1 LLWFNIISNARWV
14 FHYSLSFLSN
24 LLYLHLTPNWQQQQF
39 LKPFYSEFA
48 RAFDE
53 TVGRDGQLPITR
65 VIDVLKRLFRG
76 DVPTPEK
83 KKVIAFFDSLGQE
96 NLSRI
101 TFLKAI
107 ESLRASEEATPMDTS
122 VSAHYTSFQELHEHR
137 LKAVRPEVGPEG
149 IYSKSLTA
157 FNEIGWRGYEQPVG
171 YVRMPKKACEET
183 KFLGELAKAGL
194 I

>member
-1 LLWFNIISNARWV
+1 VSFPLFSLLPFKPIILTS
-14 FHYSLSFLSN
+14 HSLFTTFFYN
-24 LLYLHLTPNWQQQQF
+24 F

-53 TVGRDGQLPITR
+53 TVGRDGQLPITH
-65 VIDVLKRLFRG
+65 VIDVLKRVFRG
-76 DVPTPEK
+76 DVPAPEK

>member
-1 LLWFNIISNARWV
+1 MI
-14 FHYSLSFLSN
+14 
-24 LLYLHLTPNWQQQQF
+24 
-39 LKPFYSEFA
+39 EFA

-53 TVGRDGQLPITR
+53 TVGREGQLPVAR
-65 VIDVLKRLFRG
+65 VMDVLKRVFRG
-76 DVPTPEK
+76 DVPAPEK
-83 KKVIAFFDSLGQE
+83 KKVSAYFDALGVDK
-96 NLSRI
+96 LSRNS
-101 TFLKAI
+101 FLRAI
-107 ESLRASEEATPMDTS
+107 ESLRATEEATPMDTS
-122 VSAHYTSFQELHEHR
+122 VSAHYSSFQELHEHR

>member
-1 LLWFNIISNARWV
+1 MPGEFSFSPPSFKTYYTYISLLIHIF
-14 FHYSLSFLSN
+14 FL
-24 LLYLHLTPNWQQQQF
+24 L
-39 LKPFYSEFA
+39 YSEFA